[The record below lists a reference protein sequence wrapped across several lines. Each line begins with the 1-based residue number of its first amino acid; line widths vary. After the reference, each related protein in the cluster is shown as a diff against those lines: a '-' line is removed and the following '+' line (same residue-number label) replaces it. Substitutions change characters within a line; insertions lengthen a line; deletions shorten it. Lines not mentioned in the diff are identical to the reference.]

1 VISISQ
7 QTDYA
12 ARIILY
18 LAMSEPGA
26 RVTTQEIA
34 REKLIPNA
42 LIRRIVTRLGSVGL
56 LKTTKGRGGGIALG
70 RPASEISMLDVVEA
84 MEGPMVLNQ
93 CTEDPA
99 FCPFTIHCAIHTA
112 WQETRQ
118 MLEER
123 LREYTFDKLAEQEKE
138 ALESIESLIAVAA

>member
-1 VISISQ
+1 MISISQ

>member
-1 VISISQ
+1 MISISQ

-18 LAMSEPGA
+18 LSLSEPGV

-34 REKLIPNA
+34 HEKLIPNA

-99 FCPFTIHCAIHTA
+99 FCPFTIHCAIHAA

-118 MLEER
+118 MLEDR
-123 LREYTFDKLAEQEKE
+123 LRQYTFDKLAEREKQ
-138 ALESIESLIAVAA
+138 AIESLKDIVDMAA

>member
-1 VISISQ
+1 MISISQ

-12 ARIILY
+12 ARILLY
-18 LAMSEPGA
+18 LAMSEPDT

-34 REKLIPNA
+34 REKLIPSA
-42 LIRRIVTRLGSVGL
+42 LIRRIVTKLGSVGL

-99 FCPFTIHCAIHTA
+99 FCPFTVHCAIHAA
-112 WQETRQ
+112 WQETRKL
-118 MLEER
+118 LEDH
-123 LREYTFDKLAEQEKE
+123 LKEYTFDKLAEREKQ
-138 ALESIESLIAVAA
+138 ALESLESLVDLAA